1 MKGHCLSRRRA
12 GLWKALTAVLC
23 VVFLM
28 LAFAGCSDDGESS
41 SGGQGKIDGLGE
53 KTTGTWVVEMY
64 VCGTDLESE
73 NGAASD
79 DLAELTKKKPPE
91 GVTFVIQT
99 GGAKKWQNKDVKR
112 KEIDRFVYDKD
123 GLRKVEHKKDADMA
137 ATDTFADF
145 LHYANDNYAADHR
158 ILIVWDHGGG
168 TVFGACYDERT
179 GNMMKLNPMQ
189 DALASTYDKNTEKPP
204 FDIVGFDCCL
214 MATYGVANTF
224 EGYGRYL
231 VASQELE
238 PGNGW
243 YYTGIVNG
251 FNKGVGS
258 DPLVLAKVICNAYM
272 EGCEDA
278 GTEDQAT
285 LSVTDLSK
293 LPQLRAAYEK
303 MGDEALKVAQAD
315 PKKFFS
321 RYGRQA
327 KKSENFG
334 GNTRDTGFTNMIDL
348 GDFAQRTEKLLPKTS
363 KDVLSALDAAVVYRV
378 SGDLKKDS
386 HGLSCYYPY
395 QVEQQE
401 YFEDVRA
408 ASDSYKRLYRYLAT
422 GKAPRG
428 AKKSVMFDVSSMEDL
443 KLDADS
449 EGTVF
454 CKLTEQQ
461 MENLA
466 TIRCDLIW
474 YDAEQDVLVMLGND
488 ANVDMDWDSG
498 MCKDNFDGTWVM
510 LDKHPVYIDVT
521 DETEGRITYAIPI
534 KLNGKQMNLFVSYD
548 KNANAYKI
556 LGARAGL
563 NDKGAADRNLVKLK
577 SGDKITTQ
585 FYGASINGSGDDVA
599 LVDNE
604 TFTIGDNPKV
614 SDEPLEDGTYGYVF
628 DFITPTGDYSM
639 SDLATYELKN
649 GNITTT
655 VYE

>member
-1 MKGHCLSRRRA
+1 MTGSEICTLRRWSRLGRVLAVASCLC
-12 GLWKALTAVLC
+12 L
-23 VVFLM
+23 FLM
-28 LAFAGCSDDGESS
+28 LLDCGKGECTA
-41 SGGQGKIDGLGE
+41 SGDLPGTGE
-53 KTTGTWVVEMY
+53 PTTGKWVVELYM
-64 VCGTDLESE
+64 CGTDLESKA
-73 NGAASD
+73 GAGTSD
-79 DLAELTKKKPPE
+79 LVELTQLQPPD

-99 GGAKKWQNKDVKR
+99 GGAREWHNNQAKAG
-112 KEIDRFVYDKD
+112 EIDRFIFDKD
-123 GLRKVEHKKDADMA
+123 GLRQLAPLPDADMA
-137 ATDTFADF
+137 GTDTFADF
-145 LHYANDNYAADHR
+145 LRFAQDNFEADHR
-158 ILIVWDHGGG
+158 ILIVWNHGGG
-168 TVFGACYDERT
+168 TVGGACYDERT
-179 GNMMKLNPMQ
+179 GKMMRLNQMQ
-189 DALASTYDKNTEKPP
+189 DALASVYEQNRDEPP

-214 MATYGVANTF
+214 MATYGVANNF

-231 VASQELE
+231 VASQEVE

-466 TIRCDLIW
+466 TIRCNLIW

-563 NDKGAADRNLVKLK
+563 NEKGAADRNLVKLK

>member
-1 MKGHCLSRRRA
+1 MREPWKTRRRA
-12 GLWKALTAVLC
+12 GLWRALAAVLC
-23 VVFLM
+23 TLVM
-28 LAFAGCSDDGESS
+28 LFAFAGCSDGEDSPS
-41 SGGQGKIDGLGE
+41 HAKIDGLGE

-73 NGAASD
+73 NGAASS
-79 DLAELTKKKPPE
+79 DLAELTKNPPPD

-99 GGAKKWQNKDVKR
+99 GGAKKWQNKEIKR

-123 GLRKVEHKKDADMA
+123 GLRKVEHKADADMA

-168 TVFGACYDERT
+168 TVGGACYDERS
-179 GNMMKLNPMQ
+179 GNMMSLNQMQ

-214 MATYGVANTF
+214 MATYGVANAF

-243 YYTGIVNG
+243 YYTGIVDG

-272 EGCEDA
+272 EGCEEV
-278 GTEDQAT
+278 GTEDEAT

-303 MGDEALKVAQAD
+303 MGDEAMRVAQAD

-363 KDVLSALDAAVVYRV
+363 KEVVAALDAAVVYKV
-378 SGDLKKDS
+378 SGDLKTES

-395 QVEQQE
+395 QVEQQPA
-401 YFEDVRA
+401 FEDVRA
-408 ASDSYKRLYRYLAT
+408 ASDNYKKLYRYLAT
-422 GKAPRG
+422 GKAPKGQTRS
-428 AKKSVMFDVSSMEDL
+428 AMFDVSSMEDL
-443 KLDADS
+443 ALDAD
-449 EGTVF
+449 EGGTVF

-474 YDAEQDVLVMLGND
+474 YDESQDALVMLGND

-521 DETEGRITYAIPI
+521 NETDSHITYAIPI
-534 KLNGKQMNLFVSYD
+534 KLNGEQMNLFVAFD
-548 KNANAYKI
+548 IEAQAYKI

-563 NDKGAADRNLVKLK
+563 NEKGAADRNLVKLK
-577 SGDKITTQ
+577 AGDQVTTQ
-585 FYGASINGSGDDVA
+585 LYGASINGNGEDVA
-599 LVDNE
+599 LIDAE
-604 TFTIGDNPKV
+604 TFTLGDNPTV
-614 SDEPLEDGTYGYVF
+614 SDEPLGDGTYAYVF
-628 DFITPTGDYSM
+628 DFITPTGDYAM
-639 SDLATYELKN
+639 SDLASYELKN
-649 GNITTT
+649 GEITTT

>member
-1 MKGHCLSRRRA
+1 
-12 GLWKALTAVLC
+12 
-23 VVFLM
+23 
-28 LAFAGCSDDGESS
+28 
-41 SGGQGKIDGLGE
+41 
-53 KTTGTWVVEMY
+53 MY

-168 TVFGACYDERT
+168 TVGGACYDERS
-179 GNMMKLNPMQ
+179 GNMMKLNQMQ
-189 DALASTYDKNTEKPP
+189 DALASTYNKNTEKPP

-214 MATYGVANTF
+214 MATYGVANAF

-272 EGCEDA
+272 KGCEEA
-278 GTEDQAT
+278 GTEDLAT

-293 LPQLRAAYEK
+293 MPQLRAAYEK

-363 KDVLSALDAAVVYRV
+363 KDVMAALDNAVVYRV
-378 SGDLKKDS
+378 NGDLKKDS

-395 QVEQQE
+395 QVEQQP

-408 ASDSYKRLYRYLAT
+408 ASDSYKKLYRYLAT
-422 GKAPRG
+422 GKAPKG
-428 AKKSVMFDVSSMEDL
+428 TKKSVMFDVSSMEDL

-461 MENLA
+461 MENLS
-466 TIRCDLIW
+466 TVRCDLIW
-474 YDAEQDVLVMLGND
+474 YDVNQGSLVMLGND

-521 DETEGRITYAIPI
+521 DETENHITYAIPI

-548 KNANAYKI
+548 INAKAYKI

-563 NDKGAADRNLVKLK
+563 NEKGAADRNLVKLK

-585 FYGASINGSGDDVA
+585 FYGASINGSGDDVV
-599 LVDNE
+599 LVDAD
-604 TFTIGDNPKV
+604 TFTISDNTTV